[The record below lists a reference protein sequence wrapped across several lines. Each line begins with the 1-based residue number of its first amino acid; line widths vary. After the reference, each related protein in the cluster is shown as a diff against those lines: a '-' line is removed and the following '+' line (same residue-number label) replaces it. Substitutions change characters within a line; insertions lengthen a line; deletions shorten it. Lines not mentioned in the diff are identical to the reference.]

1 MNVKKF
7 VKPKENEDRY
17 HRYLFLLQN
26 FDESCLEVRYS
37 RAGEHEDS
45 NMYSIKY
52 QKFGEKEI
60 FPLYFVI
67 PEFYGCINSD
77 KADVFGK
84 KHLSICCGEVFNEFK
99 ELVEII
105 IEKISEIRG
114 KKYEIKSDNLKI
126 RVGAPDVKEMPVGNL
141 MKISWAV
148 VIYVDL

>member
-1 MNVKKF
+1 MDVSIKKF

-60 FPLYFVI
+60 FHYILQFQNFMVVLVAI
-67 PEFYGCINSD
+67 KLMFSV
-77 KADVFGK
+77 K
-84 KHLSICCGEVFNEFK
+84 SI
-99 ELVEII
+99 
-105 IEKISEIRG
+105 
-114 KKYEIKSDNLKI
+114 
-126 RVGAPDVKEMPVGNL
+126 
-141 MKISWAV
+141 
-148 VIYVDL
+148 

>member
-17 HRYLFLLQN
+17 YRYLFLLQN
-26 FDESCLEVRYS
+26 FDESCLEVKYS

-67 PEFYGCINSD
+67 PEFYVVLVMI
-77 KADVFGK
+77 KLVFLVK
-84 KHLSICCGEVFNEFK
+84 SI
-99 ELVEII
+99 
-105 IEKISEIRG
+105 
-114 KKYEIKSDNLKI
+114 
-126 RVGAPDVKEMPVGNL
+126 
-141 MKISWAV
+141 
-148 VIYVDL
+148 